1 MRALL
6 AWRNDLVLLTPK
18 RINQREPLPD
28 ALARAGNR
36 FRQAIE
42 TVNSQRA
49 GQCRSARNRA
59 KSGAGRCARIQAKLT
74 AHTIG
79 VCLNCPLG
87 RPLLALKDLA
97 VI

>member
-6 AWRNDLVLLTPK
+6 AWRNDLVLLTPQ

-28 ALARAGNR
+28 APARAGNR

-42 TVNSQRA
+42 TVNSQLA
-49 GQCRSARNRA
+49 GQFR
-59 KSGAGRCARIQAKLT
+59 GARIQAKLT